1 MRLEIAARQGPLLG
15 GDGLFPLLGGSRPG
29 SPGFHLD
36 FISAFILDAFWKQK
50 ETLIAFKSES
60 ESETSTDEEDEPIRK
75 KSKIT
80 DKDHSKRLRES
91 LRPRTQK
98 VNYKLEFEFDS
109 DWKNC
114 FVWKF

>member
-1 MRLEIAARQGPLLG
+1 MSE
-15 GDGLFPLLGGSRPG
+15 
-29 SPGFHLD
+29 SPDKDRFKRKRVHLQEED
-36 FISAFILDAFWKQK
+36 ESGTGT
-50 ETLIAFKSES
+50 ESES

-98 VNYKLEFEFDS
+98 VNYKIEFEFDS
-109 DWKNC
+109 D
-114 FVWKF
+114 